1 MSKLKYAGLC
11 AAGIVLNVAC
21 EFFCLFLIMQV
32 FIGNP
37 YEFIPYLIGFVLS
50 AAAGF
55 VHVLLL
61 NIIRKKLGM
70 KIVGYSLAVFVV
82 PMGLAILGV
91 IIPFAANMS
100 ICDGMPM
107 LVYSGAILPVT
118 IVSGISTLCFSQHF
132 DAPEPALPDTEEN
145 SPIIEAASVDI
156 ENGSTETD

>member
-1 MSKLKYAGLC
+1 MAKLKYAGLC

-21 EFFCLFLIMQV
+21 AFFCLFLIMQV

-37 YEFIPYLIGFVLS
+37 YEFIPYLIGFVVS

-82 PMGLAILGV
+82 PMGIAIVG
-91 IIPFAANMS
+91 IIVPFAANMS
-100 ICDGMPM
+100 LSYGLSI
-107 LVYSGAILPVT
+107 LLYSFSILPVT
-118 IVSGISTLCFSQHF
+118 IVSGISTICFSQHF
-132 DAPEPALPDTEEN
+132 GVLETALPDTED
-145 SPIIEAASVDI
+145 SSADI
-156 ENGSTETD
+156 ENGSTETE